1 MYELLITSA
10 VEFLIMFSQ
19 LSIIIAQIQSIKE
32 KLEKTQD
39 FLYNGI

>member
-19 LSIIIAQIQSIKE
+19 LSIIIAQIQLIKE